1 MTIEL
6 NTSMC
11 PIVVPDTYGSG
22 FQYKV
27 DDDRWEDFKDLMVD
41 VAKDYISEALTET
54 DFAGAK
60 LTMGKFGSPQYY
72 NYETDWIDFNLEF
85 DERMLKRIKN
95 KACTD
100 TEFFEY
106 TAKYDSHD
114 GFMSFYPV
122 KWTEFL
128 EAIDGNGRQDL
139 AIAMYIMWQFEKEF
153 NADEYQRDYLEDVD
167 EYAEGNG
174 YMLDYLEE
182 VSE

>member
-1 MTIEL
+1 MIVEL
-6 NTSMC
+6 NTSIC

-22 FQYKV
+22 FQYEV

-60 LTMGKFGSPQYY
+60 LTMGKFGSPQWY
-72 NYETDWIDFNLEF
+72 NFETDWIDFNLEF

-95 KACTD
+95 EACMS

-106 TAKYDSHD
+106 TDKYGSRD
-114 GFMSFYPV
+114 GFASFYPV

-128 EAIDGNGRQDL
+128 EAINGNGRQDL

-153 NADEYQRDYLEDVD
+153 NADEYQRDYLDDVA
-167 EYAEGNG
+167 EYANENG
-174 YMLDYLEE
+174 YFIDDEE